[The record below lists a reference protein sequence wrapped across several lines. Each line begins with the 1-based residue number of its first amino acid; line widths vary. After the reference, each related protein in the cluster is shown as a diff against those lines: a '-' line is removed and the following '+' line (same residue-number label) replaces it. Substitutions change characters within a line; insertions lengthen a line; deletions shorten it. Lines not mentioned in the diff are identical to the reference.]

1 MTDPTVLDEGGEKS
15 GRELDQRLLAL
26 NQLAAFVERSRLGEY
41 VELLQRP
48 WRLAWLSFLSG
59 VGRGV
64 GFSVGAVVVV
74 AVLVL
79 VLKLLLHH
87 IGGIPWF
94 GRELEQLIAWVLNVI
109 ERHRTA

>member
-1 MTDPTVLDEGGEKS
+1 MAESTALEEAGEKT
-15 GRELDQRLLAL
+15 GRELDQRLQAL
-26 NQLAAFVERSRLGEY
+26 NQLAAFVEKSRLGEY
-41 VELLQRP
+41 VDLLQRP

-74 AVLVL
+74 AALVL
-79 VLKLLLHH
+79 VLKMLLHH

-94 GRELEQLIAWVLNVI
+94 GRQLEELIAWVLNVI
-109 ERHRTA
+109 ERHRTS